1 MRSEQDGQPPQGPQ
15 PQCHVRSSS
24 YVGQRPDPPARASKS
39 RWSARQQLNPL
50 IKRKFR
56 RGSVFVPAAG
66 WTDAIDFVGKIDAAG
81 VEPETR
87 IEQKII

>member
-1 MRSEQDGQPPQGPQ
+1 MRSEQNGPPPQVPQ

-56 RGSVFVPAAG
+56 RGSVFLPAADPA
-66 WTDAIDFVGKIDAAG
+66 DAIEFVEIIDAEGA
-81 VEPETR
+81 EAETR
-87 IEQKII
+87 VQQKII